1 MNSLISRRPVATGL
15 FAFYN
20 RRLSSPAFLESSVV
34 LLYAD
39 ASGDATLSSRIDLI
53 ELRKTWQEIRC
64 VPLFLD
70 VESGE
75 VSDLLP
81 GDFDSSPDDRFLTL
95 DEETQ
100 LRVLFGKSA
109 IFLK

>member
-1 MNSLISRRPVATGL
+1 MNSLISRRPVASAL

-20 RRLSSPAFLESSVV
+20 RRLSSPDFLESSVV
-34 LLYAD
+34 LLYSD
-39 ASGDATLSSRIDLI
+39 ASGDRTLSSRIDLI
-53 ELRKTWQEIRC
+53 ELKKTWQSIRS

-75 VSDLLP
+75 VSDLIP
-81 GDFDSSPDDRFLTL
+81 GDLDASPDDRFVSL